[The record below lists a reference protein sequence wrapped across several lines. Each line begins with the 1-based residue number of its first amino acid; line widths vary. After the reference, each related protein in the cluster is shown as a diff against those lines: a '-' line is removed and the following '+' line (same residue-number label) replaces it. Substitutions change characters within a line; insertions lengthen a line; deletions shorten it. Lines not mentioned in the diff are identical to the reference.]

1 MRWQHLSG
9 WPESDASY
17 GFDRLSIIL
26 MMKNN
31 MIAIKK

>member
-1 MRWQHLSG
+1 MRWQYLSG
-9 WPESDASY
+9 WPESGASY
-17 GFDRLSIIL
+17 EFDRLSIIL